1 MFKFLSRALAA
12 LAMLVAPAAF
22 AQEHKHADPALWV
35 VKDAD
40 TTIYLFGTVH
50 ALKPGLGWFDEEVKA
65 AFDRSDSLELEV
77 VLPPQAEMETLVR
90 TLGANPAPLSDQLP
104 PETAAKLHDA
114 LTRMGQS
121 PDALDGSEPWLAA
134 IQLENM
140 PVRDTGYD
148 TANGAEAV
156 LSAAAKT
163 AGKPVAGL
171 ETAPQQLG
179 YFDHLSPAAQLA
191 LLNKTIDDLPKAQQ
205 TLDAIVAAWSKGD
218 EPGIEKLLNTELMR
232 SPELAQALLIQRNR
246 NWTDWIANRMKQPGT
261 VFVAVGA
268 GHLAGAQGLPQML
281 VRRGFRVMR
290 VHY

>member
-1 MFKFLSRALAA
+1 MLKRWLSFPALLALAA
-12 LAMLVAPAAF
+12 CHTQPPAPK
-22 AQEHKHADPALWV
+22 QDADPALWV

-148 TANGAEAV
+148 TANGAETV

-246 NWTDWIANRMKQPGT
+246 NWTDWIANRMKKPGT